1 MHISCHNAV
10 GIVAISNFD
19 GWHFFFTD
27 RKRFSQTYLI
37 FAQNAVGIVS
47 MAKLNL
53 FFPFRWEIHFA
64 QTYLISNQ
72 ILEMIKITTC
82 VLFWGDHHIQCCLLR
97 YILPCLW
104 FILKS
109 FDLLKHQ
116 IIAAGELH
124 PVWGPGLGAI
134 GLVLDALPWRVSR
147 QHTPLCPSRCH
158 LSLLRHSF
166 RHCALP
172 LLKVRISIMFF

>member
-1 MHISCHNAV
+1 MPWELLQYPRIPY
-10 GIVAISNFD
+10 

-27 RKRFSQTYLI
+27 RKRFSQTYII

-134 GLVLDALPWRVSR
+134 GLVLDALQWGGL
-147 QHTPLCPSRCH
+147 TL
-158 LSLLRHSF
+158 LSIVI
-166 RHCALP
+166 AIIYNILP
-172 LLKVRISIMFF
+172 LSWCSMLTIGR